1 MVGQCEQVDAVRSVA
16 LPQRPEGAVV
26 PGGPSERGFV
36 AHRDQQVGQPG
47 RDELRCQGRMQ
58 VSRGKPT
65 TCRDFGQVID
75 LRAERRW
82 QLVHRGEPAVQVHLR
97 GELACRDHLPQ
108 RRPHPSL
115 RHHHERGPERRMACE
130 RALAEHVHKAERD
143 LGTGRARPAVHAGQR
158 IASPAPRPVATVVS
172 MEGRPERR
180 YRDGARAVAPLAVA
194 VLGFGISFGLLARS
208 AGMSWL
214 APIVMSATTF
224 AGSAQFAAVSILG
237 AGGTVSAAVTAA
249 VLLNL
254 RYGPIGV
261 SVAPWFDGPTWWRF
275 LRAQLVVDE
284 SWAVAAEGEGRFD
297 PRILVGAGLLL
308 YLAWVAGTAI
318 GAVGGQ
324 ALGDPKNLGLDA
336 AFPALFLALLLPQ
349 LRNRRAI
356 LAAVLGGA
364 IALALIP
371 VAPAG
376 VPIIAAS
383 AACLIGVGRK

>member
-1 MVGQCEQVDAVRSVA
+1 M
-16 LPQRPEGAVV
+16 EG
-26 PGGPSERGFV
+26 
-36 AHRDQQVGQPG
+36 
-47 RDELRCQGRMQ
+47 
-58 VSRGKPT
+58 
-65 TCRDFGQVID
+65 
-75 LRAERRW
+75 
-82 QLVHRGEPAVQVHLR
+82 
-97 GELACRDHLPQ
+97 
-108 RRPHPSL
+108 
-115 RHHHERGPERRMACE
+115 
-130 RALAEHVHKAERD
+130 
-143 LGTGRARPAVHAGQR
+143 
-158 IASPAPRPVATVVS
+158 SPA
-172 MEGRPERR
+172 RR
-180 YRDGARAVAPLAVA
+180 YRDGARVVAPLAVA

-208 AGMSWL
+208 AGMGWL

-237 AGGTVSAAVTAA
+237 AGGTVAAAVAAA

-261 SVAPWFDGPTWWRF
+261 SVAPWLSGPAWWRF

-308 YLAWVAGTAI
+308 YVSWVAGTAI
-318 GAVGGQ
+318 GALGGQ
-324 ALGDPKNLGLDA
+324 ALGDPKTLGLDA

-349 LRNRRAI
+349 LRNRRTI

-371 VAPAG
+371 LAPAG